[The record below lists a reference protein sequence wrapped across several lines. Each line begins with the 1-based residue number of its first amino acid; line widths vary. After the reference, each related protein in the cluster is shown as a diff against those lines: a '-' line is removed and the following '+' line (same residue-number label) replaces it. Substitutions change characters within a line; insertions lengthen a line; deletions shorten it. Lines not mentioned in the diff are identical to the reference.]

1 MKDNYDIKTR
11 YQYNT
16 PAQIAHAL
24 VEALLSA
31 TQFAPI
37 CSFFSNL
44 AMIQWRLRREIWE
57 AEFTKRLDLLENIKN
72 IPDSVSIFASYFQAS
87 MLDVEDDKVKN
98 YVNAAVNSILNE
110 DVTKT
115 KIHIFLN
122 ILRDFTVAH
131 IMLLEH
137 ILQLES
143 EGKTSNEPFEEGT
156 FPNEVTK
163 ELRDNLLEDL
173 YYYKLVDIRNSNER
187 QFDLAITAKTFPK
200 YVTKLGKEFLDFI
213 SEHE

>member
-1 MKDNYDIKTR
+1 MKKPVYKLLDEKGRVLIPLEMRQKAEIEKGDILKVSI
-11 YQYNT
+11 NT
-16 PAQIAHAL
+16 GKIVISKVDILEVGKQDAEA
-24 VEALLSA
+24 VEA
-31 TQFAPI
+31 
-37 CSFFSNL
+37 
-44 AMIQWRLRREIWE
+44 
-57 AEFTKRLDLLENIKN
+57 
-72 IPDSVSIFASYFQAS
+72 
-87 MLDVEDDKVKN
+87 

-110 DVTKT
+110 DITKT

-173 YYYKLVDIRNSNER
+173 YYYKLVDIRNSEKR

-200 YVTKLGKEFLDFI
+200 CVTKLGKEFLDFI

>member
-1 MKDNYDIKTR
+1 MKDNYDIKER

-16 PAQIAHAL
+16 PAQIAHAI
-24 VEALLSA
+24 VETLASA
-31 TQFAPI
+31 TIFPVY
-37 CSFFSNL
+37 SFFSNL
-44 AMIQWRLRREIWE
+44 AMIQWKLRREVWE
-57 AEFTKRLDLLENIKN
+57 TEITKRVDLLENIKN
-72 IPDSVSIFASYFQAS
+72 IPNSVSIFASYFQAS
-87 MLDVEDDKVKN
+87 MLDIEDDKVKN
-98 YVNAAVNSILNE
+98 YVNAVINSILNE
-110 DVTKT
+110 DITKT

-122 ILRDFTVAH
+122 ILREFTVAH

-137 ILQLES
+137 ILQLEP
-143 EGKTSNEPFEEGT
+143 EGKCPNEVFEEGR

-173 YYYKLVDIRNSNER
+173 YHYKLVDTRNSEKR
-187 QFDLAITAKTFPK
+187 EVDIAITARTFPK